1 MKSSED
7 KEALEDLK
15 NMVGVITQSL
25 LRPKSQFQDAFFFPN
40 YENVK
45 KLQNYIRMAAKT
57 IDLAIFYFTNDDLA
71 NEILDAW
78 NRGVKIRVITDD
90 QAMKSRGA
98 DT

>member
-1 MKSSED
+1 
-7 KEALEDLK
+7 
-15 NMVGVITQSL
+15 
-25 LRPKSQFQDAFFFPN
+25 
-40 YENVK
+40 
-45 KLQNYIRMAAKT
+45 MAAKT